1 MRLIGFVLVLAISLT
16 LAPLAAE
23 GQQTEK
29 VRRIGYLSA
38 NFPDPAVDDPLRQ
51 GLREHGYVE
60 GQNLLIEWRFAEGR
74 YDRLPSFSAELVR
87 LKIDVIVTLG
97 TEAALAAKKAT
108 AAIPI
113 VFTQV
118 TDPIASGLVPSL
130 ARPGGNLTGFSL
142 LALELTGKRIE
153 LFKEAVPSLKSVVIL
168 ASAVNA
174 VTLKEAQI
182 TARRLGLEARLIEV
196 RDADEL
202 EAAFTTMARERALGV
217 VLVPSSFL
225 AVQRIQIAEL
235 AIKRRLPVLAWTDL
249 AAIRG
254 ALMSYGPSTSDLL
267 RRAGGHVAKILNG
280 AKPGDL
286 PVEQPTKL
294 ELVINLKTAKTL
306 GLTIP
311 QTLLLRADQVIEQ
324 RDHDQHARCKE
335 SHR

>member
-142 LALELTGKRIE
+142 LALELTGKRM
-153 LFKEAVPSLKSVVIL
+153 
-168 ASAVNA
+168 
-174 VTLKEAQI
+174 
-182 TARRLGLEARLIEV
+182 EARLIEV